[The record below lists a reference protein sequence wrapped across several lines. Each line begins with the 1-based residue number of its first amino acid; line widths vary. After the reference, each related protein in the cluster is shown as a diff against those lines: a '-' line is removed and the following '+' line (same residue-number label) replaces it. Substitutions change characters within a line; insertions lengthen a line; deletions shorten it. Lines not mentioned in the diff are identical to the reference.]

1 MGYHRLTEAERA
13 ERRQADRDRLE
24 QAARALL
31 SSEGWQRWV
40 RVRSTNGLSRYSFGN
55 QLLIAMQCPDASYVA
70 GFRAFL
76 QLNRCVRKGERA
88 IRILAPM
95 SVRTRENGTEGC
107 NGGEDGEQQRRTVF
121 RAVAVF
127 DVSQTDGLPGTEPVS
142 LDSPSQPIHG
152 DTHTHLL
159 PALERLAVELGY
171 SVARRPLD
179 GRADGWCDSHKR
191 EIVINDELP
200 ANAQVRV
207 LTHEIAHALGVGYS
221 EYGRRRAEVL
231 VDTVTFIVCGAVGLD
246 TSGSS
251 VPYVAG
257 WGESGELDA
266 IRGYAETIDKIAR
279 RIEDSLRDE
288 ANWTAGIDA
297 RARKPTW
304 PGSRQPGQ
312 RRDSRQAPTACRSAP
327 RRADRAPR

>member
-1 MGYHRLTEAERA
+1 MAYRKFAEADRA
-13 ERRQADRDRLE
+13 KRRQADRDRLE

-31 SSEGWQRWV
+31 STEGWQRWV
-40 RVRSTNGLSRYSFGN
+40 RVRSTNGLSRYSFHN

-76 QLNRCVRKGERA
+76 DLNRRVRKGERA

-95 SVRTRENGTEGC
+95 SIRTRDNGAARREGT
-107 NGGEDGEQQRRTVF
+107 DDDEQRRRTVF

-127 DVSQTDGLPGTEPVS
+127 DVSQTEGLPGTEPVS
-142 LDSPSQPIHG
+142 LDSPSQPIEG
-152 DTHTHLL
+152 DTHAHLL
-159 PALERLAVELGY
+159 TPLAELAGELSY

-179 GRADGWCDSHKR
+179 GPADGWCDSHR
-191 EIVINDELP
+191 HEIVINDELP

-207 LTHEIAHALGVGYS
+207 LVHEIAHALGVGYS

-231 VDTVTFIVCGAVGLD
+231 VDTVTFIVCSAVGLD

-266 IRGYAETIDKIAR
+266 IRGYAQTIDEIAR
-279 RIEDSLRDE
+279 RIEDSLRHESQDE
-288 ANWTAGIDA
+288 QQEASLAA
-297 RARKPTW
+297 
-304 PGSRQPGQ
+304 
-312 RRDSRQAPTACRSAP
+312 
-327 RRADRAPR
+327 